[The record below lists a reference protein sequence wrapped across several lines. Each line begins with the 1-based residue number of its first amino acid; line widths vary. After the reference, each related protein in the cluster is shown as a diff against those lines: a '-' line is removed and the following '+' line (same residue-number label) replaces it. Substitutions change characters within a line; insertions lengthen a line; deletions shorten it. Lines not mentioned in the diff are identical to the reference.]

1 MTQRYGRDVQKSKVE
16 SQRSVVKSPGMVS
29 RNRKAD
35 FFLKRMGIFTS
46 GMKKTLIIVAYWIAA
61 IMVTALILVSLDYD
75 IWHALMMSLTF
86 LPSAMALSFF
96 LPKVDGTRGRWQRIL
111 DTAYIIL
118 GVMVMA
124 FILIFTIQGVFI
136 RVFSPD
142 SPLEWSLPAM
152 LSNPVFVAAILGIL
166 AYGHYLLVKW
176 LDRRFPS
183 VKPITFTSDYKKVT
197 LKKED
202 ILYIESRDSEVWI
215 AARDGQTYRN
225 RTPITQW
232 ENLLGQDFVRIHR
245 SFLVN
250 MAEAALSTPDTVT
263 ISGKELPIS
272 RKYKD
277 SARSSLASRI

>member
-1 MTQRYGRDVQKSKVE
+1 
-16 SQRSVVKSPGMVS
+16 
-29 RNRKAD
+29 
-35 FFLKRMGIFTS
+35 
-46 GMKKTLIIVAYWIAA
+46 MKKTVIIVAYWTAA

-96 LPKVDGTRGRWQRIL
+96 LPKVDATRGRWQRIL

-124 FILIFTIQGVFI
+124 FILIFIIQGVFI
-136 RVFSPD
+136 RMYSPD
-142 SPLEWSLPAM
+142 SSLEWSLPAM
-152 LSNPVFVAAILGIL
+152 LSNPVFVAAILAIL

-250 MAEAALSTPDTVT
+250 RTEAALSTPDTVT
-263 ISGKELPIS
+263 VAGKELPIS

-277 SARSSLASRI
+277 SARSSLASTI